1 MRRQTKRRDK
11 LGIARDT
18 ASRVSTEKS
27 LSFRVGNGTSNLRP
41 RPAFLKSGENN
52 MERADLLY
60 SGLMFAAGMLSLW
73 TALLLTATFVA
84 LAPALRK
91 SAPSAATI
99 SSTRSHASTHH
110 GAEEPTPPS
119 SLSEALPQRS
129 VLGRPLRSIQ

>member
-1 MRRQTKRRDK
+1 
-11 LGIARDT
+11 
-18 ASRVSTEKS
+18 
-27 LSFRVGNGTSNLRP
+27 
-41 RPAFLKSGENN
+41 

-73 TALLLTATFVA
+73 TALLLTATFIA

-99 SSTRSHASTHH
+99 SSTRSHAATHH

-119 SLSEALPQRS
+119 SLSEALPARPRLGLS
-129 VLGRPLRSIQ
+129 VRTIH